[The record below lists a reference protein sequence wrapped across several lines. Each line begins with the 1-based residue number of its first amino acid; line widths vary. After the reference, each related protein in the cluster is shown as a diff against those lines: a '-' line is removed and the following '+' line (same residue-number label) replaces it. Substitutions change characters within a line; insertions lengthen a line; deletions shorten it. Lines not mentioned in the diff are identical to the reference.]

1 MYDNLVIMVG
11 NAVLWRIK
19 LAMRLV
25 VGRVVWVMVVVSQ

>member
-11 NAVLWRIK
+11 NAVLGRIK

-25 VGRVVWVMVVVSQ
+25 VGKVVRVMVVVSQ

>member
-25 VGRVVWVMVVVSQ
+25 VGKVVRVMVVVSQ